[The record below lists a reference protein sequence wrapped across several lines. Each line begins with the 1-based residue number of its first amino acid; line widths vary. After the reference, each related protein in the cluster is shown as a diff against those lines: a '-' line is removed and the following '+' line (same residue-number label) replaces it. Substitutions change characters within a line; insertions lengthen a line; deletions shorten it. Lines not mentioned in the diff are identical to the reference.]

1 MISDMIT
8 LKAKKNIAGDI
19 RRSTGKFNFIRIL
32 AATFVIF
39 SHSYA
44 LTGNMDPGCCGE
56 TIGGF
61 GVLAFFA
68 ISGFLLINS
77 SDFSIFYFWRRG
89 LRIFPA
95 LIVVVFLT
103 VLFLGPL
110 VTSLRFNEYFSSME
124 TWSYL
129 IHLGLLR
136 YTLPGVFTDNPYPSA
151 VNGSLW
157 MLPHLFILYIILF
170 LLVNLKLTSKRY
182 ILFLYFIGF
191 AMLISQPIVYAIVHT
206 SIKSIMHLA
215 TSNAIVSIDVVS
227 AASCNIF
234 SVFRTDILLIGD
246 ILLSTYFYY
255 FYLSFFGGIL
265 LALYRDSI
273 KFNYKEAFMLL
284 LTASIVN
291 AIVPSLNT
299 YILVIVV
306 PYFVIKLA
314 LTKNDI
320 LNYFETLGDF
330 SYGMYIYAFPV
341 QQAIAYYAENDLT
354 PLKMFSLALPITIF
368 FAVASWY
375 IIELPIQKFKNWRQR
390 PP

>member
-1 MISDMIT
+1 M
-8 LKAKKNIAGDI
+8 
-19 RRSTGKFNFIRIL
+19 
-32 AATFVIF
+32 
-39 SHSYA
+39 
-44 LTGNMDPGCCGE
+44 
-56 TIGGF
+56 
-61 GVLAFFA
+61 
-68 ISGFLLINS
+68 
-77 SDFSIFYFWRRG
+77 
-89 LRIFPA
+89 RIFPA

-110 VTSLRFNEYFSSME
+110 VTSLRFIEYFSSME

-136 YTLPGVFTDNPYPSA
+136 DALPGVFTDNPYPSA

-191 AMLISQPIVYAIVHT
+191 AMLISQPIVYAIVYT

-299 YILVIVV
+299 YIL
-306 PYFVIKLA
+306 
-314 LTKNDI
+314 
-320 LNYFETLGDF
+320 
-330 SYGMYIYAFPV
+330 
-341 QQAIAYYAENDLT
+341 
-354 PLKMFSLALPITIF
+354 
-368 FAVASWY
+368 
-375 IIELPIQKFKNWRQR
+375 
-390 PP
+390 